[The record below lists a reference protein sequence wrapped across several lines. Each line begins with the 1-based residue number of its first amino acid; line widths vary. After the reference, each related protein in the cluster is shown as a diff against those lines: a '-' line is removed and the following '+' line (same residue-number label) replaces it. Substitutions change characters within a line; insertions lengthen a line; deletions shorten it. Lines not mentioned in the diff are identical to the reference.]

1 MLTWTRYQAQL
12 TELEIKR
19 NHVHSWYFSKANDI
33 NQVHTDDRGTRE
45 QELNKARHRRDNHL
59 AALKMEEKT
68 YAGPVESEWMLLVRT
83 LKEEMARTL
92 ESGAHELLWKMT
104 AAAGDGKR
112 GFDINRALEEI
123 VKTAMPSIIKQPLQR
138 YAEAIVKTT
147 EKVGGQF

>member
-1 MLTWTRYQAQL
+1 
-12 TELEIKR
+12 
-19 NHVHSWYFSKANDI
+19 
-33 NQVHTDDRGTRE
+33 
-45 QELNKARHRRDNHL
+45 
-59 AALKMEEKT
+59 MEEKT
-68 YAGPVESEWMLLVRT
+68 YAGPVESEWMLLVRM